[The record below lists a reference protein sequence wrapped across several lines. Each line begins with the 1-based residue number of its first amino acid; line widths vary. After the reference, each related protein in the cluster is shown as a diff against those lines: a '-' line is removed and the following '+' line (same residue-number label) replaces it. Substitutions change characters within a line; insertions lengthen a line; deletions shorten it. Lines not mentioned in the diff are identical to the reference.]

1 MNSISP
7 AVYSM
12 IVLSALGAIIWF
24 LTSQNLIPKEY
35 RNTDGKVYA
44 SLGGVII
51 AILAL
56 LIAIGLFFSK

>member
-12 IVLSALGAIIWF
+12 IVLSLLGAIIWF
-24 LTSQNLIPKEY
+24 VTSQNLIPKEY
-35 RNTDGKVYA
+35 RNTDGKVIA

>member
-12 IVLSALGAIIWF
+12 LILSLLGAIIWF
-24 LTSQNLIPKEY
+24 VTSQNLVPKEY
-35 RNTDGKVYA
+35 RTSDGKIYA

-51 AILAL
+51 AILSL